1 MSTTHDVRSPD
12 HAQTG
17 APPPGAD
24 LRGWLE
30 HLRADGRLSVAVPD
44 LELTFGVAGLAN
56 RMDGR
61 TATVFPRPGG
71 HPVPVVSGLLSRRSW
86 MAEACAVGEDE
97 LVARFDDACRNP
109 VPWRETTDAPCQDVV
124 HTGVDLTAQ
133 LPIPTHNEHDSG
145 AYITAGLLI
154 ARRPDTGVQNV
165 SIHRLQV
172 SGPARLGALLLPR
185 HTLAMFDEAERH
197 GGDLEIAVAIGV
209 DPLTLMASQAI
220 VPLGQDELEIAGAL
234 HGRPLDVVRCRTNSV
249 RVPASAEIVLEGR
262 LLAEVR
268 EEEGPFG
275 EFPQYYGERARR
287 HVIAV
292 DAVTHRRG
300 PLFHTIVGGGTEH
313 LLLGGIPREAS
324 FLSHLR
330 RSFPCVRDVHLSRG
344 GVCRYHLYVQVDRP
358 APGEAR
364 NVVLGA
370 LATHYDIK
378 HVTVVDT
385 DVDVHDPTEVEW
397 AVATRFQAD
406 RDLVTVHGTQ
416 GSKLDPSTE
425 DGVGSKLGFDATVP
439 PGATGMRYTR
449 IRVPGE
455 AELDIAE
462 LVRPAPEGWYE
473 QAAEAPSPKG

>member
-1 MSTTHDVRSPD
+1 MSTTARDVRSPD
-12 HAQTG
+12 PTQVDTV
-17 APPPGAD
+17 PPGAD

-30 HLRADGRLSVAVPD
+30 HLRKDGRLSVTAPD
-44 LELTFGVAGLAN
+44 LDLTFGVAGLAN
-56 RMDGR
+56 RMDGS

-71 HPVPVVSGLLSRRSW
+71 HSVPVLSGLLSRRSW
-86 MAEACAVGEDE
+86 MAEACGVAEDA

-109 VPWRETTDAPCQDVV
+109 RPWHEVTGALCQEVV
-124 HTGVDLTAQ
+124 HDDVDLTSL

-172 SGPARLGALLLPR
+172 SGPDRLGALLLPR
-185 HTLAMFDEAERH
+185 HTLALFDDAER
-197 GGDLEIAVAIGV
+197 GGEDLELAIAIGT

-234 HGRPLDVVRCRTNSV
+234 HGRPLDVVRCRTNEV

-262 LLAEVR
+262 LLADVR

-292 DAVTHRRG
+292 DAVTHRRA

-416 GSKLDPSTE
+416 GSKLDPSTA
-425 DGVGSKLGFDATVP
+425 DGIGSKLGFDATVP
-439 PGATGMRYTR
+439 PGTTGMRYTR

-455 AELDIAE
+455 EELDVAS
-462 LVRPAPEGWYE
+462 LVRPAAAGWHE
-473 QAAEAPSPKG
+473 HLTASSGR